1 MLKRQSSSERCPS
14 SVAATY
20 RYDLSDRRYIPK
32 SAHFGGPIVMVASIL
47 NSLRAIEARAYVVR
61 SFVKLREM
69 PVLPSC
75 FPRSSALFDVAANQW
90 QRFLIN

>member
-1 MLKRQSSSERCPS
+1 M
-14 SVAATY
+14 A
-20 RYDLSDRRYIPK
+20 
-32 SAHFGGPIVMVASIL
+32 ASIL
-47 NSLRAIEARAYVVR
+47 NSLRAIETRAYVVR